1 MTLATCCRAVI
12 FWTAYAQYIVTARKR
27 KPPVG
32 NKTLEWKVAKELQ
45 VGYRRCRKAVRKAAA
60 LMRAGV

>member
-1 MTLATCCRAVI
+1 
-12 FWTAYAQYIVTARKR
+12 
-27 KPPVG
+27 VG